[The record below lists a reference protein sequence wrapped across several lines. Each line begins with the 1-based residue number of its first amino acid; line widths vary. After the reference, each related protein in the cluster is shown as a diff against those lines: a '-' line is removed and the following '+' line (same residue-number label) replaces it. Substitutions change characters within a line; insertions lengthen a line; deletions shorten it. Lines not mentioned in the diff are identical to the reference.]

1 MGEMVNKVVAAIL
14 TVAWAITKETSQTE
28 NEVIG
33 AYEKFIREVR

>member
-14 TVAWAITKETSQTE
+14 TIAWAITKGE

-33 AYEKFIREVR
+33 AYEKFIKGVR